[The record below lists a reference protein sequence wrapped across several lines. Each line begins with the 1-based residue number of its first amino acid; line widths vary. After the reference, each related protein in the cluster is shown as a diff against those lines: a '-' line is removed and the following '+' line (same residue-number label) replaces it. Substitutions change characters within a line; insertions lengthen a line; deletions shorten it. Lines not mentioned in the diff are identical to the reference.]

1 MVNFKICLVKLN
13 LQPSFSL
20 ISISFAQQVYFLFLQ
35 KIFLKIFNSIHAYTE
50 TEKTFVTIGSFD
62 GVHLGHQK
70 IIHKLVGEAATAN
83 CKSLILTFFPHPKTF
98 FTPNVLDIKLIN
110 TIEERIELLQKQ
122 KLDSLVIQEFNQEFS
137 NLSPEQ
143 FVKEILVEKFNV
155 AKIFVGYDHKF
166 GKNRAGNFETLVTLS
181 EKYNFEV
188 EQLEAKDVNSNV
200 VSSTKIRQAI
210 LNGTIPEANHYLG
223 YPFFITGTVTQGNQI
238 GRTIGFPTA
247 NIQLKEDYKL
257 IPKNGVYIV
266 QGIINNKKVNGI
278 LNIGNRPTINGTN
291 QTIEAHFFDFNKDIY
306 NQEIIISFLDF
317 IRPEQK
323 FNSLEELKQQIEKD
337 KQTALL
343 FFNKN

>member
-1 MVNFKICLVKLN
+1 
-13 LQPSFSL
+13 
-20 ISISFAQQVYFLFLQ
+20 
-35 KIFLKIFNSIHAYTE
+35 LKIFNSIHAYTE
-50 TEKTFVTIGSFD
+50 AEKTFVTIGSFD

-70 IIHKLVGEAATAN
+70 IMHKLVGEAATAN

-98 FTPNVLDIKLIN
+98 FTSNVLDIKLIN

-122 KLDSLVIQEFNQEFS
+122 KLDYLVIQEFNQEFS

-166 GKNRAGNFETLVTLS
+166 GKNREGNFDTLLTLS
-181 EKYNFEV
+181 EKYNFEI
-188 EQLEAKDVNSNV
+188 EQLDAKDVNSNV
-200 VSSTKIRQAI
+200 VSSTKIRNAI
-210 LNGTIPEANHYLG
+210 LEGRVVEANHYLG
-223 YPFFITGTVTQGNQI
+223 YPFFISGKVVQGNQI

-247 NIQLKEDYKL
+247 NIFIENTDKIL
-257 IPKNGVYIV
+257 PKNGVYII

-291 QTIEAHFFDFNKDIY
+291 QTIEAHFFDFDADIY
-306 NQEIIISFLDF
+306 NKEIVVSFLEF

-323 FNSLEELKQQIEKD
+323 FNSLEALKQQIEKD